1 MKQNKGEEI
10 MLTWTFICLIIMML
24 LGFPIYLSLIGA
36 SILYITLN
44 PDLSMMLVI
53 QKVITAPNSFP
64 LLAIPFFILAGQIMN
79 TGGITKRI
87 FNFAECLVGHFRGGL
102 AYVNILASMI
112 FAGMSGSAIAD
123 AGGLGLI
130 EIKAMRDA
138 NYDDDLTIGI
148 TAASSIIGPIIP
160 PSVPFVIYGA
170 LANVSIGGLFVG
182 GFIPGLLMGLLLS
195 LKVFIISK
203 KRNYPF
209 SSDRASFKKVY
220 NSFKGSCLA
229 IFTPVIII
237 GGIWLGYFT
246 PTEAAFIAILYALIV
261 TTFIYKEFDIRKI
274 PALLLETTKLVAP
287 CIMIVGGAAIFAWIM
302 GYERVS
308 EVLINIILGFT
319 SNKYIILFIINLI
332 LLIVG
337 MFVDVIAAIMILLPI
352 LQPLATVIGIHPIHF
367 GVIVV
372 LNLMVGLLTPPV
384 GDGLYILSLVT
395 KRPFEKIVGYTL
407 PWILPLF
414 IVLLLITYIPDLVL
428 FLPKLMG
435 FM

>member
-1 MKQNKGEEI
+1 

-24 LGFPIYLSLIGA
+24 IGFPIYLSLIGA

-64 LLAIPFFILAGQIMN
+64 LLAVPFFILAGQIMN

-102 AYVNILASMI
+102 GYVNIIASMI
-112 FAGMSGSAIAD
+112 FAGMSGSAVAD
-123 AGGLGLI
+123 AGGLGVV

-138 NYDDDLTIGI
+138 NYDDDFTIGV

-170 LANVSIGGLFVG
+170 IANVSIGGLFVG
-182 GFIPGLLMGLLLS
+182 GFVPGLLMGLILS
-195 LKVFIISK
+195 IMVFIISK

-209 SSDRASFKKVY
+209 SSNRAPFKKLY
-220 NSFKGSCLA
+220 SSFKGAIFA
-229 IFTPVIII
+229 IFTPFIII

-246 PTEAAFIAILYALIV
+246 PTEAAFVSILYALIV
-261 TTFIYKEFDIRKI
+261 VTFIYKEFDVRKI
-274 PALLLETTKLVAP
+274 PVLLLETTRLVAP

-302 GYERVS
+302 NYERVS
-308 EVLINIILGFT
+308 ESLIKLIFDFT
-319 SNKYIILFIINLI
+319 SNKYIILLIINLV

-337 MFVDVIAAIMILLPI
+337 MFVDVIAAIMLLLPI
-352 LQPLATVIGIHPIHF
+352 LQPLATTIGIHPIQF

-372 LNLMVGLLTPPV
+372 LNLMIGLLTPPV
-384 GDGLYILSLVT
+384 GFVLYTLSLVA
-395 KRPFEKIVGYTL
+395 KKPFEEIARYTT
-407 PWILPLF
+407 PWIVPLV